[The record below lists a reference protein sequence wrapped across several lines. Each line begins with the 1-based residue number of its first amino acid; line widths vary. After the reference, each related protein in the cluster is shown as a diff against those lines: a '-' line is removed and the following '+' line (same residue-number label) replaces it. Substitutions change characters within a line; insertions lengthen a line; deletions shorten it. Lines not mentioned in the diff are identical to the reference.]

1 MTVLAVF
8 QHPAR
13 CQPSVPLRF
22 APGYLKAVDNKLRDE
37 ITAWLE
43 FYRDLGIED
52 FYRRE
57 PGSRSETA
65 DSKLESRQH
74 PEPRIPSPDPSAK
87 ALRRQ
92 SSGASATFGR
102 QAEPRVPTR
111 RPERS
116 VARALERRRPLGGRP
131 SPESRAPSLS
141 PPLSLSLFEAPP
153 PPRREPETL
162 EQVRAD
168 LGDCRRCRLAGGRQT
183 IVFGQG
189 NPHAELVFVGEG
201 PGADEDEQ
209 GLPFVGRAGQLL
221 NRMIQFVGMKREEVY
236 ICNIVKCRPPG
247 NRTPG
252 KDEVD
257 ACSPFLF
264 RQIEAI
270 RPRLVCCLGAPAMK
284 TLLGIKEGIT
294 RVRGQF
300 FDYGSTKA
308 FVAYHPAYIL
318 RNPREEK
325 ILREDFETIREFLKS
340 PR

>member
-1 MTVLAVF
+1 MDS
-8 QHPAR
+8 R
-13 CQPSVPLRF
+13 LRE
-22 APGYLKAVDNKLRDE
+22 D
-37 ITAWLE
+37 ISAWLE
-43 FYRDLGIED
+43 FFRDLGIEE

-57 PGSRSETA
+57 PGLQIESGK
-65 DSKLESRQH
+65 SKLETGKDSKNLVGGATTLTV
-74 PEPRIPSPDPSAK
+74 PDP
-87 ALRRQ
+87 Q
-92 SSGASATFGR
+92 T
-102 QAEPRVPTR
+102 
-111 RPERS
+111 
-116 VARALERRRPLGGRP
+116 P
-131 SPESRAPSLS
+131 SPESRITRAQP
-141 PPLSLSLFEAPP
+141 LSLFEAPA
-153 PPRREPETL
+153 PPRPEREAL
-162 EQVRAD
+162 EEIRQD
-168 LGDCRRCRLAGGRQT
+168 LGDCQRCRLARGRKT

-247 NRTPG
+247 NRTPE

-270 RPRLVCCLGAPAMK
+270 SPRLICCLGAPAMK

-300 FDYGSTKA
+300 FDYAGTKA

-325 ILREDFETIREFLKS
+325 ILREDFERIREFLKS
-340 PR
+340 HR

>member
-1 MTVLAVF
+1 MDD
-8 QHPAR
+8 
-13 CQPSVPLRF
+13 PLRQQI
-22 APGYLKAVDNKLRDE
+22 A
-37 ITAWLE
+37 AWLE
-43 FYRDLGIED
+43 YYRDLGIEE
-52 FYRRE
+52 FYHRAPAEHVEMRHSKTANRPGTE
-57 PGSRSETA
+57 PAAVPSTISG
-65 DSKLESRQH
+65 
-74 PEPRIPSPDPSAK
+74 SPD
-87 ALRRQ
+87 
-92 SSGASATFGR
+92 
-102 QAEPRVPTR
+102 
-111 RPERS
+111 
-116 VARALERRRPLGGRP
+116 
-131 SPESRAPSLS
+131 SRTPAIS
-141 PPLSLSLFEAPP
+141 PPLSLSLFEGPEP
-153 PPRREPETL
+153 VRGPETL
-162 EQVRAD
+162 EQIRAD
-168 LGDCRRCRLAGGRQT
+168 LGDCQRCKLAGGRKT

-189 NPHAELVFVGEG
+189 DPHAALVFVGEG

-247 NRTPG
+247 NRTPE

-264 RQIEAI
+264 RQLQAI
-270 RPRLVCCLGAPAMK
+270 QPRLICCLGAPAMK

-300 FDYGSTKA
+300 FDYAGTKA

-325 ILREDFETIREFLKS
+325 ILREDFEKIRDFLKR